1 MQPAVNPSE
10 AKQIEQ
16 DYAHTAIDA
25 SAIAVETVQAGA
37 ELIQALV
44 KYAKRQRASSS
55 KQKAESSPS
64 KPQPQSAQPKQQ
76 EGSASPGQ
84 GAAATQ
90 NAAQVS
96 SSDATAL
103 QLAGTARKLLEATHS
118 QADDQGRQTFQGSQ
132 YRIEAAPDRL
142 QIQAAGRGEILTI
155 EQGRM
160 TSALNDTDIE
170 HFQTIEREL
179 NQDRQR
185 SYSQQLAAAG
195 IPALEADRAAQILAQ
210 VDGQRPRTDA
220 EQAAIDSVWQRLGPK
235 LNPRSQIERSE

>member
-25 SAIAVETVQAGA
+25 STVAVETVQAGA

-64 KPQPQSAQPKQQ
+64 KPQPQSAQPKPQ
-76 EGSASPGQ
+76 EGSAKPGQ
-84 GAAATQ
+84 SAATPQ
-90 NAAQVS
+90 MPSN
-96 SSDATAL
+96 DATAL

-155 EQGRM
+155 EQGRI

-235 LNPRSQIERSE
+235 LNPQPQIERSE